1 MGSWFRSSS
10 ESEKTVDATGAINNN
25 IIMTEDK
32 PIDVY
37 SSELVILISILVA
50 LRSAEFIYFIYRAHQ
65 RKMKRKY
72 QANNNQKA

>member
-50 LRSAEFIYFIYRAHQ
+50 LRSSISYIVLINV
-65 RKMKRKY
+65 K
-72 QANNNQKA
+72 

>member
-1 MGSWFRSSS
+1 MGSWFSSSS

-50 LRSAEFIYFIYRAHQ
+50 LRSAEFIYRAHQ